1 MNTGET
7 LIKSDTRDRGLLLEG
22 RRLSVVESSIA
33 LIHSAFLQPF
43 SDLPAIPSM
52 SCHKRNLIRRA
63 AAHTRLSPYVI
74 SENSANSVTEHSL
87 DNGVSD
93 GLGWVGHRRIQVTID
108 VYGHL

>member
-1 MNTGET
+1 
-7 LIKSDTRDRGLLLEG
+7 
-22 RRLSVVESSIA
+22 
-33 LIHSAFLQPF
+33 
-43 SDLPAIPSM
+43 M
-52 SCHKRNLIRRA
+52 SFRKRNLIRRA

-108 VYGHL
+108 VYGHLVPGENVAWIDTLDRSPEKVEATAANAGQGSGG